1 MMRLD
6 KALADLGLGTRKE
19 LKQLIRSGRVSVNGS
34 PALDPGMH
42 VDPERDELMLD
53 DQRLAYEKY
62 VYFMLNKPKGI
73 VSATRDDS
81 ETVLDLLDEPYK
93 DLFPC
98 GRLDKDTEGLLLIT
112 NDGPLAHTLLS
123 PKHHVEKEYLVTI
136 RDILSEEDR
145 KRIEAGMILQ
155 SGEVF
160 QPAQVI
166 PVSDHQIRLILK
178 EGKYHEIK
186 RMLLAVGNEV
196 TALKRLRMKN
206 LVLDETLGPGE
217 YRRLSEAEIQ
227 SLRAPEDFTSSTPV
241 SQ

>member
-1 MMRLD
+1 MRLD
-6 KALADLGLGTRKE
+6 KVLADLGFGTRKE
-19 LKQLIRSGRVSVNGS
+19 LKQLIRSGRVSVNGTAAS
-34 PALDPGMH
+34 DPGMH
-42 VDPERDELMLD
+42 VDPLMDEILLD
-53 DQRLAYEKY
+53 ARRLAYEKY

-73 VSATRDDS
+73 VSATRDAS
-81 ETVLDLLDEPYK
+81 ETVLDLIHEPYR

-98 GRLDKDTEGLLLIT
+98 GRLDKDTEGLMLIT
-112 NDGPLAHTLLS
+112 NDGPLAHQLLS

-136 RDILSEEDR
+136 RKALDDQDR
-145 KRIEAGMILQ
+145 KRMEEGMRLQ

-160 QPAQVI
+160 RPAEVI

-196 TALKRLRMKN
+196 TGLKRLRMKN
-206 LVLDETLGPGE
+206 LVLDETLEPGE
-217 YRRLSEAEIQ
+217 YRRLSEDELQ

>member
-1 MMRLD
+1 MRLD
-6 KALADLGLGTRKE
+6 KVLADLGIGTRKE
-19 LKQLIRSGRVSVNGS
+19 LKQLIRSGRVNVNGETVS
-34 PALDPGMH
+34 DPGMH
-42 VDPERDELMLD
+42 VDPEQDELFLD
-53 DQRLAYEKY
+53 GQQLAYEKY
-62 VYFMLNKPKGI
+62 VYFMLNKPQGI
-73 VSATRDDS
+73 VSATRDAS

-112 NDGPLAHTLLS
+112 NDGPLAHQLLS
-123 PKHHVEKEYLVTI
+123 PKHHIEKEYLVTI
-136 RDILSEEDR
+136 RHPLSDQDIR
-145 KRIEAGMILQ
+145 RIEDGMTLQ

-160 QPAQVI
+160 QPAHVI
-166 PVSDHQIRLILK
+166 PVSDTQIRLILK

-217 YRRLSEAEIQ
+217 YRRLTEEELQ

>member
-1 MMRLD
+1 MRLD
-6 KALADLGLGTRKE
+6 KVLADLGIGTRKE
-19 LKQLIRSGRVSVNGS
+19 LKQLIRSGRVNVNGETVS
-34 PALDPGMH
+34 DPGMH
-42 VDPERDELMLD
+42 VDPEQDELFLD
-53 DQRLAYEKY
+53 GQQLAYEKY
-62 VYFMLNKPKGI
+62 VYFMLNKPQGI
-73 VSATRDDS
+73 VSATRDAS

-112 NDGPLAHTLLS
+112 NDGPLAHQLLS
-123 PKHHVEKEYLVTI
+123 PKHHIEKEYLVTI
-136 RDILSEEDR
+136 RHPLSDQDIR
-145 KRIEAGMILQ
+145 RIEDGMTLQ

-160 QPAQVI
+160 RPAHVI
-166 PVSDHQIRLILK
+166 PVSDTQIRLILK

-186 RMLLAVGNEV
+186 RMLLALDNEV

-206 LVLDETLGPGE
+206 LALDETLGPGE

-227 SLRAPEDFTSSTPV
+227 SLRAPEDFTSRTPV